1 MLEFDTVGPVVP
13 CKVASDLNF
22 TNASSLCSLLDNR
35 SVSSRELMSAAY
47 EQIEQI
53 NPLVNAICTLIPRR
67 EALDLADA
75 CDQARARGEK
85 VGPLAGLPIAI
96 KDLAQTKGLRTTMGS
111 RAFENHVPDQ
121 DSIHVERI
129 RSAGGLIIGKTNTP
143 EFGAGSHTFNEIF
156 GVTRNPYNVDKT
168 AGGSSGGAAAALAAG
183 MIPLADGSDMGGSL
197 RNPAAFC
204 NVVGFRPSIGM
215 VPSWPTP
222 MIWQSRLGVEGPMAR
237 NVADCALLYSVMA
250 GPDRRDP
257 LSWLQAEPAPKNLD
271 RNFGTTRIAWSADLK
286 TLPVEPAITH
296 VCAAAVKRFEDLGCY
311 LDAAC
316 PDLTGAMDVF
326 RVLRA
331 SFYAQT
337 GGDLLRDHGS
347 KLKQTLA
354 DNIRRGQSLTA
365 RDLTAADVQRTAIH
379 QRVCE
384 FFELFDFLVVPTTQ
398 VTPFDVS
405 IEWPREINGQAMTD
419 YIDWMSICCMI
430 TTTGLPAASVPC
442 GFTNTGLPVG
452 LQIIGAPGKDWSVLQ
467 LAHAFEKTADL
478 NLIKPP
484 IVCD

>member
-22 TNASSLCSLLDNR
+22 TDASTLCNLLQDR
-35 SVSSRELMSAAY
+35 SISSRELMSAAY

-67 EALDLADA
+67 EALAQADA
-75 CDQARARGEK
+75 YDQERAKGGT
-85 VGPLAGLPIAI
+85 VGPLAGMPIAI
-96 KDLAQTKGLRTTMGS
+96 KDLAMTKGLRTTMGS
-111 RAFENHVPDQ
+111 RAFANHIPDQ

-129 RSAGGLIIGKTNTP
+129 KAAGGLVIGKTNTP
-143 EFGAGSHTFNEIF
+143 EFGAGSHTFNDLF

-204 NVVGFRPSIGM
+204 NVVGLRPSVGM

-237 NVADCALLYSVMA
+237 NVKDCALLFSIMA
-250 GPDRRDP
+250 GPDRHDP
-257 LSWLQAEPAPKNLD
+257 LSWLQGEPEPAMLD
-271 RNFGTTRIAWSADLK
+271 RDFGSTRIAWSTDLG
-286 TLPVEPAITH
+286 TLPVEPAISH
-296 VCAAAVKRFEDLGCY
+296 VCAAAVNRFEDLGCY
-311 LDAAC
+311 VDAAC
-316 PDLTGAMDVF
+316 PDLSGAMHVF

-331 SFYAQT
+331 SYFAQT
-337 GGDLLRDHGS
+337 GGSLLDGHQS
-347 KLKQTLA
+347 ELKATLIE
-354 DNIRRGQSLTA
+354 NIRTGLSLSA
-365 RDLTAADVQRTAIH
+365 ADLTAADVERTKIYH
-379 QRVCE
+379 RVSR
-384 FFELFDFLVVPTTQ
+384 FFEVFDFLVVPTTQ

-405 IEWPREINGQAMTD
+405 IEWPTEINGQAMTD

-430 TTTGLPAASVPC
+430 TTTGLPTASVPC

-452 LQIIGAPGKDWSVLQ
+452 LQIIGPPGKDWSVLQ
-467 LAHAFEKTADL
+467 LAYAFEKTAQL
-478 NLIKPP
+478 HTVKPP